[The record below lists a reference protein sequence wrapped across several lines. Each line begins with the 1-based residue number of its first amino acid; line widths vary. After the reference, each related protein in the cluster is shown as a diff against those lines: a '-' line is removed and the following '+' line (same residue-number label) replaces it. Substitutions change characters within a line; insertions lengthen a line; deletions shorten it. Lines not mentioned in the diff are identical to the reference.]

1 MRDPVAALPEFEIVA
16 DGAASA
22 LARATGYTTFGETAR
37 HVWALPYGRNSNRAD
52 PLLVL
57 SEGRGT
63 CSTKH
68 AYLAT
73 LAREAGVPLDLV
85 LGIYMMS
92 EANTPGVG
100 GVLGEHDL
108 DAIPEAHCYLRVDG
122 ERIDLTHPPGA
133 LPGEPIDRFLHE
145 EPVEPHQVGDYKQ
158 QFHRDFIER
167 WLRDPGAPDL
177 SPDDA
182 WAIRE
187 ACIAALGEGA
197 STA

>member
-1 MRDPVAALPEFEIVA
+1 MRDPVAALPDFEIVT

-22 LARATGYTTFGETAR
+22 LARATGCTTFRETAR
-37 HVWALPYGRNSNRAD
+37 QVWNLPYGRNSNRAD

-57 SEGRGT
+57 TEGRGT

-68 AYLAT
+68 AYLAA
-73 LAREAGVPLDLV
+73 LAREAGVPLELV

-100 GVLGEHDL
+100 PVLDRHSLE
-108 DAIPEAHCYLRVDG
+108 AIPEAHCYLRVDG
-122 ERIDLTHPPGA
+122 ERIDLTHPPDA
-133 LPGEPIDRFLHE
+133 LPGEPIDTFLHE

-158 QFHRDFIER
+158 RFHRDYMGR
-167 WLRDPGAPDL
+167 WLQEPGAPPL
-177 SPDDA
+177 TPDDA

-187 ACIAALGEGA
+187 ACIAALGEA
-197 STA
+197 A